1 MSRFIYHFALVV
13 IMSFSTTAQTKS
25 AITNF
30 QKAQDAFRNN
40 SPEQGWKFLQKS
52 MAKGAA
58 DYYQPFIYAGD
69 RKFSEGAVDEA
80 IKYYDEALNIK
91 PLSSV
96 YLKKSIVYK
105 YAFDFDSSIES
116 YIIYMKNARM
126 SQERRIQSEEHL
138 KNLQFSRLKYNEYLG
153 LNAPPEIMKLVF
165 SDDKMEYFP
174 SLTGD
179 DQRLLFTA
187 RRLKDGV
194 PNDENL
200 YVATRE
206 GKGWS
211 SSAKPVLGRVNSRVN
226 EGASSISADGNF
238 MVFTACDRPGGIGSC
253 DLYYSYFDPKSGWGM
268 PKLLPGDINTKKWE
282 SQPSLGPNG
291 TTLYFVRGT
300 HSKAADLDIMVAFK
314 DDQGLWNHVRRLPKE
329 INSKHVER
337 SPFIHFDGKTLYF
350 VSGRSPSLGGDDFF
364 MSRKLN
370 DTLWSEPLNL
380 GFPFNSFRDEF
391 SMVIDASGEHGYISS
406 NRGSELLPEIKNQR
420 LYDLYEFNVPKE
432 LQPLKRVF
440 KDFRVVQNTTRIPL
454 GLAVVRL
461 FTLKNEEVF
470 TGTSSKNTGLV
481 RAMQSSNED
490 LRISAYKKGFLP
502 YSAIISKETLLA
514 RDDVEE
520 LPLMPLSQ
528 SASFVLRNIL
538 FDSNR
543 SELLSESENELYILH
558 KLLLDEPM
566 LNATIVGHTDNQ
578 GSRSYNQRLSLDR
591 ANAVMNWLT
600 AQGIDASRLSA
611 EGRGMDKP
619 VASNDTEQ
627 GRAKNR
633 RTAVQLR

>member
-1 MSRFIYHFALVV
+1 
-13 IMSFSTTAQTKS
+13 MSFSTTAQTKS